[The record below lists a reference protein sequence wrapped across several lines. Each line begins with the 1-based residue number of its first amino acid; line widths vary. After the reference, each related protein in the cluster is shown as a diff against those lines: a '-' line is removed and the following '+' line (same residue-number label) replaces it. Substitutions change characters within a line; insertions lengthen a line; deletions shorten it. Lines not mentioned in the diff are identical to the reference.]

1 MAQYNITASSARRE
15 MTVSNTTV
23 AIKVDNPEGG
33 RPTPGTKINFPSPAA
48 FDTLELAQ
56 KNADNYAV
64 HLNDHYHEGGMD
76 WVGHATAV

>member
-33 RPTPGTKINFPSPAA
+33 RPTPGTKINFPSPAEFA
-48 FDTLELAQ
+48 TPELAQ

>member
-1 MAQYNITASSARRE
+1 MAQYNITASSVEKE

-23 AIKVDNPEGG
+23 ATRVDNEEGG
-33 RPTPGTKINFPSPAA
+33 RPTEGTKISHPSPSA